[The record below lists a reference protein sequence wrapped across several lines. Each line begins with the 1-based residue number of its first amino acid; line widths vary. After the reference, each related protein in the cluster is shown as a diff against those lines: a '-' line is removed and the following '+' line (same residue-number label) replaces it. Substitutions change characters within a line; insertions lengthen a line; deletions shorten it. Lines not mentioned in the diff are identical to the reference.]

1 MSGMSRRDLLRASAG
16 AAAIAVPM
24 SVLSSRGAGAARA
37 EHSAAAGAAVTA
49 TESALDVADTDHA
62 AALAAFSGPVMFCV
76 RDARAGEVSILHG
89 DAEVIVRDR
98 QLVDRILRAAQR
110 ATV

>member
-37 EHSAAAGAAVTA
+37 EHTAAAGAAVTA
-49 TESALDVADTDHA
+49 TESALADADHA
-62 AALAAFSGPVMFCV
+62 AAPAAVSGPVMFCV

>member
-16 AAAIAVPM
+16 AAAVAVPM
-24 SVLSSRGAGAARA
+24 SVLSTRGVGATSATTDTTASAEDASVTTSAGAA
-37 EHSAAAGAAVTA
+37 AVD
-49 TESALDVADTDHA
+49 L
-62 AALAAFSGPVMFCV
+62 AALSGPVMFCV
-76 RDARAGEVSILHG
+76 RDARDGEVSILHG

-98 QLVDRILRAAQR
+98 QLVDRILHAAQR

>member
-16 AAAIAVPM
+16 AAAVAVPM

-37 EHSAAAGAAVTA
+37 AAAAAGCRRDRHRVGTRRRRR
-49 TESALDVADTDHA
+49 DA
-62 AALAAFSGPVMFCV
+62 AALAAVSGPVMFCV

>member
-16 AAAIAVPM
+16 AAAVAVPM
-24 SVLSSRGAGAARA
+24 SVLARGGGLT
-37 EHSAAAGAAVTA
+37 AAAASASTTAAATA
-49 TESALDVADTDHA
+49 TDATADAASSVDLADVT
-62 AALAAFSGPVMFCV
+62 GPVMFCV

-98 QLVDRILRAAQR
+98 QLVDRILHAAQR

>member
-1 MSGMSRRDLLRASAG
+1 MSRRDLLRASAG
-16 AAAIAVPM
+16 AAAVAVPM
-24 SVLSSRGAGAARA
+24 SVLSSRGAGASRA
-37 EHSAAAGAAVTA
+37 AELTAAAATA
-49 TESALDVADTDHA
+49 TTESGLGDADLGATAGAL
-62 AALAAFSGPVMFCV
+62 SGPVMFCV
-76 RDARAGEVSILHG
+76 RDARAAEVSILHG

>member
-16 AAAIAVPM
+16 AAAVAVPM
-24 SVLSSRGAGAARA
+24 SVLSSRGAGASQAPESA
-37 EHSAAAGAAVTA
+37 GAATAAGVASAAATG
-49 TESALDVADTDHA
+49 SSDVASYDVR
-62 AALAAFSGPVMFCV
+62 GPVIFSV

-98 QLVDRILRAAQR
+98 QLVDRIMRAAQR
-110 ATV
+110 AAN

>member
-24 SVLSSRGAGAARA
+24 SVLSKGAGAPV
-37 EHSAAAGAAVTA
+37 AAASTTTTSAGVAAIDGNADAASPVDLAAV
-49 TESALDVADTDHA
+49 
-62 AALAAFSGPVMFCV
+62 SGPVMFCV
-76 RDARAGEVSILHG
+76 HDAHVGEVSILHG

-98 QLVDRILRAAQR
+98 QLVDRILHAAQR